1 MRALLP
7 EKGEA
12 LSFYQK
18 AMCRRPRKRSTSVED
33 YCRFSPR
40 LLSPPAGRSFPIERL
55 HRLTAVRR
63 NKPWCADGEQTLP
76 HIAFVFYGRKKA
88 CA

>member
-7 EKGEA
+7 ETGEA

-18 AMCRRPRKRSTSVED
+18 ALCRRPRKRSTSVED

-40 LLSPPAGRSFPIERL
+40 LLR
-55 HRLTAVRR
+55 
-63 NKPWCADGEQTLP
+63 
-76 HIAFVFYGRKKA
+76 IASVFYGRKKGLRMMHRPSFLE
-88 CA
+88 